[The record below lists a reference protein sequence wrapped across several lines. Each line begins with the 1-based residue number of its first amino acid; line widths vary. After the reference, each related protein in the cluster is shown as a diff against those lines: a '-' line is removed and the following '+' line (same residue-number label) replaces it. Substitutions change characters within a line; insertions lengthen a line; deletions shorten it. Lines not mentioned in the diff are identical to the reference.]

1 MPSSL
6 SYIITGKAKI
16 RQENKRTNTV
26 EKRKEGKVKKQT
38 FKLKAKIKDVGLPE
52 HI

>member
-26 EKRKEGKVKKQT
+26 EKRKGKVKKQA
-38 FKLKAKIKDVGLPE
+38 FKLKAKIKDVGT
-52 HI
+52 